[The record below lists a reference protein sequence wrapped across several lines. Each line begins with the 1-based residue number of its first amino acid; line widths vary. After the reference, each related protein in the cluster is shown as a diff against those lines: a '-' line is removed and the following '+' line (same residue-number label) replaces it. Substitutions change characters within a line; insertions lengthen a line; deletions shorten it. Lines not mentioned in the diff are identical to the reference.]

1 MRCPRCGRENDK
13 DALRCSGCG
22 YEFTGEHDETD
33 RNGMPRRDFNEYR
46 PREIPPESRKPIQ
59 PSKPGR
65 LLSAFA
71 HALFYVMLFVG
82 CQSVVVS
89 GYLTSLMS
97 GDPTLLTDPDAMS
110 GLFEAVNE
118 KTVLILLISN
128 LLTVL
133 LVCMLMH
140 IRKREPAPEMEIYP
154 VNPFRFGTFAL
165 FGAAMNIV
173 VSVTM
178 SLLPLPESMIAEHAA
193 QTMVLYGEMNPLLEL
208 FSVAVVAGITEE
220 LIFRGLVIS
229 RLKKGMGTAAAVV
242 ISAVIF
248 GVVHG
253 SALAVIYASLLGL
266 LLGGLYAR
274 YDSVLP
280 GMIFH
285 VFFNMTSYW
294 LPQEGTVLTVLY
306 IVSAAAVLLCA
317 WRIFLCYPAFS
328 DIYTDVRDRLKPAN
342 EEEAAIIAEVKQHQ
356 RRGMITA
363 EELEKLHDRWV
374 ENRKQIK
381 KSKKYGRRK

>member
-1 MRCPRCGRENDK
+1 MNKLFEKHETLFCMLLIAVYILVNSVCVQNF
-13 DALRCSGCG
+13 G
-22 YEFTGEHDETD
+22 YTSCVSFIVNTILSVCLVG
-33 RNGMPRRDFNEYR
+33 
-46 PREIPPESRKPIQ
+46 IV
-59 PSKPGR
+59 
-65 LLSAFA
+65 LLLKKSAFYG
-71 HALFYVMLFVG
+71 FKKVG
-82 CQSVVVS
+82 NWKEYLYFLPLAAIVSVNLWNGFNINDSVS
-89 GYLTSLMS
+89 GVVFHILT
-97 GDPTLLTDPDAMS
+97 
-110 GLFEAVNE
+110 
-118 KTVLILLISN
+118 
-128 LLTVL
+128 
-133 LVCMLMH
+133 ML
-140 IRKREPAPEMEIYP
+140 
-154 VNPFRFGTFAL
+154 
-165 FGAAMNIV
+165 NIGF
-173 VSVTM
+173 
-178 SLLPLPESMIAEHAA
+178 I
-193 QTMVLYGEMNPLLEL
+193 
-208 FSVAVVAGITEE
+208 EE